1 MLESII
7 HGGQKVEH
15 SRIAVRCR
23 AWILSWRRKENH
35 SFHLDSPGLF
45 GSQEES
51 LKHQLCIYFYV
62 QVFVL
67 HFALSVFFFSCPS
80 SPPETA
86 GIQLSVCVDC
96 TSHHAATH
104 THTQAHTGLSPPP
117 PISDRHRPSVTSKQ
131 HRGHCVG
138 EHQHARFHHWLCSDT
153 HTHMHTYSC
162 VRILHTCAGGINAY
176 SHRSVHPNLLAYTH
190 THTLTAIIRSPY
202 LKIRGN
208 SENKASSKAEWG
220 RETWKEGREEWA
232 GVAGRGGESMPM
244 EQREWR
250 KERRGEGISDVL
262 WCPSCRFGSSA
273 TYLPWSVALFYPL
286 LTVWFL
292 HSHLITGL
300 LLAES
305 ATVWQP
311 WTHLGAYSHLSC
323 TVAWGSRSWGSCK
336 TEVWGQVC
344 ATALN
349 DSIVPV
355 CSVGLLVWRM
365 CAAGPLLMKLV
376 EYVMIYG

>member
-1 MLESII
+1 M
-7 HGGQKVEH
+7 Q
-15 SRIAVRCR
+15 
-23 AWILSWRRKENH
+23 
-35 SFHLDSPGLF
+35 
-45 GSQEES
+45 S
-51 LKHQLCIYFYV
+51 LN
-62 QVFVL
+62 FVL
-67 HFALSVFFFSCPS
+67 EKKRKPQLPSRFPWFVWFTGREFKTSTLYLLLRSSLCSTFCSLCLFFSCPS

-244 EQREWR
+244 EQRE
-250 KERRGEGISDVL
+250 
-262 WCPSCRFGSSA
+262 
-273 TYLPWSVALFYPL
+273 
-286 LTVWFL
+286 
-292 HSHLITGL
+292 
-300 LLAES
+300 
-305 ATVWQP
+305 
-311 WTHLGAYSHLSC
+311 
-323 TVAWGSRSWGSCK
+323 
-336 TEVWGQVC
+336 
-344 ATALN
+344 
-349 DSIVPV
+349 
-355 CSVGLLVWRM
+355 
-365 CAAGPLLMKLV
+365 
-376 EYVMIYG
+376 